1 LVGGTL
7 GTSTT
12 ANGIFG
18 GGGIGTGGCVPTI
31 APANGQ
37 IQYTGF
43 QQAGIYP
50 AGTSATLICLS
61 GLFQLIFG
69 HSFVYSF
76 LSRLSFKW
84 PKQCGLPVRHL
95 DATLWPLHRLLFIYG
110 NTPWGHW
117 HGHWPS
123 TGCLLPDWPFA
134 PHWRNCPI
142 FVPTYSQWP
151 WDIHD
156 QQQQ

>member
-1 LVGGTL
+1 VGGTL

-76 LSRLSFKW
+76 FVQAFPQMAKA
-84 PKQCGLPVRHL
+84 VRFASPAFGRHPL
-95 DATLWPLHRLLFIYG
+95 AFAPAPLHLQEYPLGALARALAF
-110 NTPWGHW
+110 N
-117 HGHWPS
+117 
-123 TGCLLPDWPFA
+123 
-134 PHWRNCPI
+134 R
-142 FVPTYSQWP
+142 VPLA
-151 WDIHD
+151 
-156 QQQQ
+156 